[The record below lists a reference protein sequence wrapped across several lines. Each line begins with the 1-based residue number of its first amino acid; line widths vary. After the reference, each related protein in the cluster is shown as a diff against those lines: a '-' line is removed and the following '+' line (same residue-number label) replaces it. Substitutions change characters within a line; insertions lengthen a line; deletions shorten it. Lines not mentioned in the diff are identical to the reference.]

1 MLSIQ
6 LPPKYQYLQLV
17 LVVLGLTIG
26 VIGMFGAPFL
36 QSKLREDDV
45 KELTEK
51 VREWEPVIKGQLSIR
66 EQTLDSAYNK
76 TIKWLESVGA
86 DIHKQ
91 DSPTYVLAF
100 HETYDTNFR
109 GLEYS
114 SKVENWEKFFEISL
128 TEAEGNV
135 WITMEIHQGW
145 LRTSLDRFKNRKRI
159 WPRFVEDYS
168 IYSGAVIESIDGTS
182 QTTVDESIIS
192 ELYKLRGT
200 FLFLGILLIAVYI
213 MGPDILSV
221 NSALIVIGLVFI
233 LGLYASYRAAKS

>member
-1 MLSIQ
+1 
-6 LPPKYQYLQLV
+6 
-17 LVVLGLTIG
+17 
-26 VIGMFGAPFL
+26 MFGTPFL
-36 QSKLREDDV
+36 LSKLREDDV

-66 EQTLDSAYNK
+66 EPTLDSAYNK

-86 DIHKQ
+86 DIRKQ

-135 WITMEIHQGW
+135 RIIMEIHQGW

-168 IYSGAVIESIDGTS
+168 TYSGAVIESIDGTS

-200 FLFLGILLIAVYI
+200 VLFLGLLLIAVYI

-233 LGLYASYRAAKS
+233 LGLFASYRAVTS